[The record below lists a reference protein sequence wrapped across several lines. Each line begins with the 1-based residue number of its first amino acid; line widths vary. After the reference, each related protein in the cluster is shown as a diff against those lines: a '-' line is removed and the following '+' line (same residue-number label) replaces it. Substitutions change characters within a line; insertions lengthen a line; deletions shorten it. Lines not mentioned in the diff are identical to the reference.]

1 MTKENRAGL
10 VQHNG
15 EAYLTMNGYTIL
27 HADRSTGHIS
37 TTILMH
43 MDPKGESCTLW
54 RWGLENLI
62 HLSTQPNLEDSYLL
76 FSGIEVES
84 QVRILPSTAICWN
97 LDRIIQN
104 STKDGRRLQWV
115 DAPTY
120 QRYLTHGEPND
131 DQ

>member
-10 VQHNG
+10 VLHNG
-15 EAYLTMNGYTIL
+15 EAYLTMYGYTIL
-27 HADRSTGHIS
+27 LADRSTGHIS

-43 MDPKGESCTLW
+43 MDPKAESCTLW
-54 RWGLENLI
+54 RWELENLI